1 MNTRRRGVAE
11 MTLAMTISG
20 TVGWF
25 AIQSGLAPSAAV
37 FWRCLFGAAAMLI
50 VCAMLGFLRRDVFNR
65 RQFAWIVL
73 GGIALALN
81 WSFLFGAYAYAS
93 ISVATVIYHT
103 QPFMLVGL
111 GVLLLGERLTLDKL
125 GWLVLSFAGMVGI
138 VLGRSVSGAGSPD
151 FSIGVLMALGAAF
164 FYAAAA
170 LIAKKLK
177 GVPPHLIVLIQLSV
191 GAIMLLPFAGRPAGA
206 TSWAMLLTIGVV
218 HTAVMSTLLYGALQ
232 KLPTSLVGILSFIY
246 PVVAIIV
253 DWLAFGQKMNLV
265 QFAGAGAILLSAA
278 AMNLGWSRPKQ

>member
-1 MNTRRRGVAE
+1 MNTHKRGVAE

-37 FWRCLFGAAAMLI
+37 FWRCLFGSAAMLI

-73 GGIALALN
+73 GGVALALN

-111 GVLLLGERLTLDKL
+111 GVLLLGERLTLNKL
-125 GWLVLSFAGMVGI
+125 GWLVLSFAGMLGI
-138 VLGRSVSGAGSPD
+138 VLGRSVSGADSPD

-232 KLPTSLVGILSFIY
+232 KLPTRLRTHSQKST
-246 PVVAIIV
+246 VA
-253 DWLAFGQKMNLV
+253 ARAMAERKTFGHR
-265 QFAGAGAILLSAA
+265 S
-278 AMNLGWSRPKQ
+278 